1 MGESPSVY
9 EIRNKYMG
17 VCEELEFSKQVTF
30 LRYAQREEAYQ
41 IYQDVI
47 EEQVNT
53 VVEAFR
59 LHEDTY
65 ASVTRQE
72 LIKTLLQTL
81 RTKFS
86 NSDGYALESLNEVYS
101 DISRQEAQFSI
112 KYWDDQS
119 KADFLKVAVEIQ
131 VWAWG
136 AVEEYLSNPTT
147 FMPNKLQGF
156 HGRGRLIASLTDRA
170 AAGEIDSP
178 GIAPF
183 EWPPDMISAF
193 PTHYSSHYGVRP
205 PTRTQPVYNY

>member
-9 EIRNKYMG
+9 EIRNQYMG

-53 VVEAFR
+53 VVEALR

-112 KYWDDQS
+112 KY
-119 KADFLKVAVEIQ
+119 
-131 VWAWG
+131 
-136 AVEEYLSNPTT
+136 
-147 FMPNKLQGF
+147 
-156 HGRGRLIASLTDRA
+156 
-170 AAGEIDSP
+170 
-178 GIAPF
+178 
-183 EWPPDMISAF
+183 
-193 PTHYSSHYGVRP
+193 
-205 PTRTQPVYNY
+205 